1 MIDVSQERVL
11 VNIIVSEEITS
22 KVFRHD
28 AIEIVAGDNLPD
40 MAAATLVTNH
50 EAERVGV
57 THNVRAVIKAG
68 VRAGAEDTG
77 DTRFVGKQGM
87 ACGKSV
93 GIDKDFRLRKH
104 RFEHRLYNQA
114 VSIIS
119 TAGAVEKNPIGIT
132 DRGQSVNGVTDDCR
146 DGVAGGDIRIETVR
160 DNTRDNGT
168 AVSQQPFT
176 LSSTAVNNKYHIFF
190 AKIAFFFF

>member
-40 MAAATLVTNH
+40 MAAATLVTNY

-57 THNVRAVIKAG
+57 THNVRAVIKAC

-87 ACGKSV
+87 ACSKSV

-146 DGVAGGDIRIETVR
+146 DGVVGGDIRIETVR

-176 LSSTAVNNKYHIFF
+176 LSGTAVNNKYHIFF
-190 AKIAFFFF
+190 AKITFFFF